1 MLADKLRCELESIR
15 IAAPMPSSLQEGGLA
30 WPGRMLRCRYPS
42 RLAVSGGFSVVASTP
57 SSMAGAAALRQHF
70 DAKAIV
76 KICGTAKV
84 SQFVFAKY
92 LNTSTSIVQS
102 RNGKAG
108 RLLQAVK
115 KHGLDVLA

>member
-1 MLADKLRCELESIR
+1 
-15 IAAPMPSSLQEGGLA
+15 
-30 WPGRMLRCRYPS
+30 
-42 RLAVSGGFSVVASTP
+42 
-57 SSMAGAAALRQHF
+57 MAGAAALRQHF

-84 SQFVFAKY
+84 SQLVFAKY

-102 RNGKAG
+102 RIGKAG